1 MDTGI
6 VATRY
11 AKALLR
17 YATEQGQAEAV
28 YGEMNHLAE
37 SLIALPRLS
46 AALDNPVVTAADKIE
61 LLVEAAGGEAK
72 VSDAGKRFLRL
83 VVESGRAEAMLFIAK
98 AYGSLYRRANHVVE
112 GRLIVAQPL
121 SAALTEKLRSVL
133 EKETQCSVDFE
144 VVCSSEIGAG
154 FVLEYDNKRLD
165 ASLSRRIAQMR
176 RRLSAQ

>member
-28 YGEMNHLAE
+28 YHEMNRLAE
-37 SLIALPRLS
+37 SLMALPRLS
-46 AALDNPVVTAADKIE
+46 AALDNPVVTAADKVS

-72 VSDAGKRFLRL
+72 VSDAGRRFVRL

-112 GRLIVAQPL
+112 GRLTVAQPL
-121 SAALTEKLRSVL
+121 SPALTEKLRQLL
-133 EKETQCSVDFE
+133 EKETRCSVDFE
-144 VVCSSEIGAG
+144 VVCRDEIGGG

-165 ASLSRRIAQMR
+165 ASLTRRIAMMR
-176 RRLSAQ
+176 RQLSV

>member
-28 YGEMNHLAE
+28 YREMNRLAE
-37 SLIALPRLS
+37 SLMALPRLS
-46 AALDNPVVTAADKIE
+46 AALDNPVVTAADKVS

-72 VSDAGKRFLRL
+72 VSDAGRRFVRL

-98 AYGSLYRRANHVVE
+98 AYG
-112 GRLIVAQPL
+112 RLTVAQPL
-121 SAALTEKLRSVL
+121 SPALTEKLRQLL
-133 EKETQCSVDFE
+133 EKETRCSVDFE
-144 VVCSSEIGAG
+144 VVCRDEIGGG

-165 ASLSRRIAQMR
+165 ASLTRRIAMMR
-176 RRLSAQ
+176 RQLSL